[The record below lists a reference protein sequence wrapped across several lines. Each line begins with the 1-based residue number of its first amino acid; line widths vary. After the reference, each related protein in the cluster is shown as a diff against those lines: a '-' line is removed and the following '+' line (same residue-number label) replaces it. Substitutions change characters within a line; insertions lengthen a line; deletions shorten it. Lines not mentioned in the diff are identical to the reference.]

1 VLVEPIPHNYLK
13 CLQNRSKQSKIFCNA
28 CVSLEY
34 NQKFVEIIYSGLMSV
49 ALKLENDINNLYEH
63 AKLGKQ
69 FLSDSENNFSF
80 GAIAKPLNNIL
91 MEANAP
97 KQIDLLSLDVEGA
110 EIEVLKGINHKE
122 YRFKYICTES
132 RKIEKITN
140 YLSLNNYSYIKQLSE
155 HDYLFQDKGI
165 K

>member
-1 VLVEPIPHNYLK
+1 
-13 CLQNRSKQSKIFCNA
+13 
-28 CVSLEY
+28 
-34 NQKFVEIIYSGLMSV
+34 MSV